1 MHVRGARSVPR
12 LLAAAV
18 LVAPTLVFVP
28 GRADATHG
36 VTIAGSGTQQSPY
49 IYQGVPASITAGDT
63 MTWLNPTTVNHTMTP
78 TTSPDPNFRSHD
90 LDGQGSYHEYRF
102 TVPGSYAFQ
111 CKFHPATM
119 HATFSVLA
127 APPPTPTPRPAPR
140 ATPAPSPPP
149 TAVPAPR
156 PAPTATPNQR
166 PTTPAPRPSA
176 SPAPTPAPTP
186 SAAPSPAATPAP
198 TPTATASAVAGV
210 ETESATTSGDT
221 LPTAPAPPLT
231 SAPVD
236 TGGPG
241 LPVVLGL
248 LAAVVALLGGAL
260 WLRRRA

>member
-78 TTSPDPNFRSHD
+78 TTSPDPRFRSHD

-111 CKFHPATM
+111 CQVHPATM

-127 APPPTPTPRPAPR
+127 APPPTPTPR
-140 ATPAPSPPP
+140 PAPSPPP

-176 SPAPTPAPTP
+176 SPAPTPAPTA
-186 SAAPSPAATPAP
+186 SAAPSPVATPAP

-221 LPTAPAPPLT
+221 LPTAPTPPLT

-248 LAAVVALLGGAL
+248 LAVVVALLGGAL

>member
-1 MHVRGARSVPR
+1 MHVRWARSVPC

-18 LVAPTLVFVP
+18 LVAPTLVVVP

-78 TTSPDPNFRSHD
+78 TTSPDPRFRSHD

-111 CKFHPATM
+111 CQVHPATM

-127 APPPTPTPRPAPR
+127 APPPTPTPR
-140 ATPAPSPPP
+140 PAPSPPP

-176 SPAPTPAPTP
+176 SPAPTPAPAA
-186 SAAPSPAATPAP
+186 SAAPSPVATPAP

-221 LPTAPAPPLT
+221 LPTAPTPPLT

-260 WLRRRA
+260 WLRRHA